1 MALVGRGGI
10 VEIGALVRVGVRE
23 RDAQR
28 RVVFGHDVQKHA
40 NKNFARSDGVLCMLR
55 NR

>member
-1 MALVGRGGI
+1 VW
-10 VEIGALVRVGVRE
+10 E

-28 RVVFGHDVQKHA
+28 RVMFGHDVQKHA
-40 NKNFARSDGVLCMLR
+40 NKNFARSNGVLYMLR